1 MGAITFG
8 IPKDLVLQL
17 KSIFTI
23 DAFIETGTFK
33 GKTTTWAAKNFKT
46 IFTVEFSKTFYDAA
60 VKNLAQYPNISCF
73 FGSSP
78 ERLPEILKQLHAP
91 AIFWLDA
98 HWCGGST
105 YGAGDECP
113 LLEEI
118 TLVMAQKENHIII
131 IDDARLFLKPP
142 SRHHSGEQWPGLDE
156 IVGLLSQRK
165 GYYTF
170 CCEDVIVAIPMEGK
184 DKLQAYFNR
193 IHETEFPGGGIIS
206 NLKFAARNIGRKWKK
221 G

>member
-8 IPKDLVLQL
+8 IPKELVLQL
-17 KSIFTI
+17 RNIFQV
-23 DAFIETGTFK
+23 DVFIETGTFK
-33 GKTTTWAAKNFKT
+33 GKTTAWAAKNFKKV
-46 IFTVEFSKTFYDAA
+46 FTVEYSSILYEAA
-60 VKNLAQYPNISCF
+60 LKNLSKYQNIKCF

-78 ERLPEILKQLHAP
+78 ARLPEILSQLDAP

-113 LLEEI
+113 LLDEI
-118 TLVMAQKENHIII
+118 SLVIQKPENHIII

-142 SRHHSGEQWPGLDE
+142 SKFHSGDQWPGLDE
-156 IVGLLSQRK
+156 IVGLLSKRA
-165 GYYTF
+165 GFYTF
-170 CCEDVIVAIPMEGK
+170 ASEDVIVSIPIAGK
-184 DKLQAYFNR
+184 EKLRSYFNK

-206 NLKFAARNIGRKWKK
+206 NIRFAVRNIVRKWS
-221 G
+221 